1 MAKWLYAQIENVAV
15 VLGGPLIPN
24 KGIIFNQLKEWQI
37 SNTINS
43 WTNLAD
49 TFKEFGFIDEVH
61 VAIAIRITC
70 TKDICNL
77 CLADGVYMMNYPAK
91 DKLWIVLL
99 WSFEVANILRGEYHS
114 HTEPTPFTYDATEW
128 IEVFL

>member
-1 MAKWLYAQIENVAV
+1 MAKLLYAQIENVAV

-77 CLADGVYMMNYPAK
+77 CFADGVYMMNYPAK
-91 DKLWIVLL
+91 DELWIVLL
-99 WSFEVANILRGEYHS
+99 WSFEVAHILRWEYHT
-114 HTEPTPFTYDATEW
+114 HTEHTTFADDTTER